1 MSPIHNRLCIIGEA
15 DPFLTRLVKRMAEKS
30 GFKTKRAQ
38 TGEAILN
45 LVHTEQ
51 PVLIVLEPDLP
62 GKVRGWEVVLA
73 LRNNDEN
80 SQIAMILFS
89 WLKKDDVEALVENE
103 IIYLPKPDLNFE
115 DFSNALVLAGIQT
128 PPAGNHKLD

>member
-1 MSPIHNRLCIIGEA
+1 
-15 DPFLTRLVKRMAEKS
+15 MAEKS